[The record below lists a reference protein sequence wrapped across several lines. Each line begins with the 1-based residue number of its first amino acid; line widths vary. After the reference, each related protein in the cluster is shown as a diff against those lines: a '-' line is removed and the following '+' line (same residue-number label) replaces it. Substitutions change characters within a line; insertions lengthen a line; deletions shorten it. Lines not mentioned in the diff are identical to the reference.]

1 MGQLLSDFNEMLSQI
16 ETWDLELRRHRE
28 QLEQQVT
35 ERTRELSAAK
45 VRAESSSLAKSQFLA
60 TMSHEIRTPLNGIL
74 GMTSLLLDSPLSAQ
88 ERRFAEDIALSA
100 EALLAVIN
108 DVLDFSRLEA
118 GAVKPERLEFD
129 PERIIL
135 DVFGLLS
142 IPARE
147 KGLALRLD
155 LPPEAPRTVLGD
167 AGRFRQILLNLVG
180 NAVKFT
186 EAGEVAVAA
195 APPGTPGGLWTFEVM
210 DTGIGIAPEVL
221 PHLFQPF
228 TQADQSFA
236 RRFGGSGLGLS
247 ICAKLADLLEGSLEA
262 LPRPGGGSIFR
273 LRLPL
278 AAYQDALPA
287 AGSTG
292 KRILLAGRPSPT
304 LDSLLRL
311 LRHLGHT
318 VEAVDAMGSIDAGGQ
333 GFALAVLVA
342 ESTAADMVAAEAA
355 QWALLGRAGQPRL
368 LVRGG
373 TSGQPA
379 GPPVEPDGGTG
390 VLSLPASRAEIG
402 AAVHRLIGPEGSAAP
417 GRDERSE
424 RLNKHALVR
433 TDRPQ
438 RILVVDDNSLN
449 REIMA
454 KMLERM
460 GHRADVAQDGAEAV
474 ASQQADAYD
483 LILMDCQMP
492 VMDGLEATRRIRALE
507 NGAARVPI
515 IALTG
520 NAFDEDRQR
529 CLEAGMDDHLPK
541 PVRLDV
547 LRSTLDRWGTA

>member
-1 MGQLLSDFNEMLSQI
+1 
-16 ETWDLELRRHRE
+16 
-28 QLEQQVT
+28 
-35 ERTRELSAAK
+35 
-45 VRAESSSLAKSQFLA
+45 
-60 TMSHEIRTPLNGIL
+60 
-74 GMTSLLLDSPLSAQ
+74 
-88 ERRFAEDIALSA
+88 
-100 EALLAVIN
+100 
-108 DVLDFSRLEA
+108 
-118 GAVKPERLEFD
+118 
-129 PERIIL
+129 
-135 DVFGLLS
+135 
-142 IPARE
+142 
-147 KGLALRLD
+147 
-155 LPPEAPRTVLGD
+155 
-167 AGRFRQILLNLVG
+167 
-180 NAVKFT
+180 
-186 EAGEVAVAA
+186 VA
-195 APPGTPGGLWTFEVM
+195 
-210 DTGIGIAPEVL
+210 D
-221 PHLFQPF
+221 
-228 TQADQSFA
+228 
-236 RRFGGSGLGLS
+236 
-247 ICAKLADLLEGSLEA
+247 
-262 LPRPGGGSIFR
+262 
-273 LRLPL
+273 
-278 AAYQDALPA
+278 
-287 AGSTG
+287 STG